1 MPVSNTP
8 WAGTLTLT
16 TANTPYQLSQLL
28 SDVPAARR
36 PIMGNPPRA
45 QFVAIQANPDAG
57 GARFY
62 IGNPDLSTTNYGALI
77 YATQVWPIY
86 SMDVNLIRLDHIYL
100 ACDTN
105 AETVN
110 VLFITR

>member
-8 WAGTLTLT
+8 WACTLAVA
-16 TANTPYQLSQLL
+16 TANAPYQLAQLL

-77 YATQVWPIY
+77 YAGQASPIY
-86 SMDVNLIRLDHIYL
+86 LTSVIITGVLHI
-100 ACDTN
+100 N
-105 AETVN
+105 
-110 VLFITR
+110 